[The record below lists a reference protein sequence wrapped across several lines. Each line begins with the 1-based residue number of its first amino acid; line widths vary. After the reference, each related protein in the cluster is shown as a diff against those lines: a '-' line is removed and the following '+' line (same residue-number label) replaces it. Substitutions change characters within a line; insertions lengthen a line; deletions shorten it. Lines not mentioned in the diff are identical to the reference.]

1 MLNKTITQAAT
12 YGKGMIL
19 ALMAALLLLI
29 GFTAPVYAGKGGAFV
44 GGMLAGHVV
53 SGAVNRSE
61 RRTEA
66 EEQQAAAAYQQPAPA
81 PAPSAA
87 PAAQPSTEQ
96 RIQELDKL
104 AVGGYITPEEYKTK
118 KQSILGGL

>member
-1 MLNKTITQAAT
+1 
-12 YGKGMIL
+12 MIL

-66 EEQQAAAAYQQPAPA
+66 EEQQAYAQSQPAPA
-81 PAPSAA
+81 PRAAA
-87 PAAQPSTEQ
+87 PAAQPSAEQ

-104 AVGGYITPEEYKTK
+104 AAGGYITPEEYKTK
-118 KQSILGGL
+118 KQAIVGGL